1 MLLCPCSPFF
11 PSKYEPWGKL
21 LLLHT
26 KQHWSNS
33 HGKTV
38 QFRYHCIYQKCEGL
52 QWIVIQLAKSH
63 SQKRKIMAQNE
74 FVYSGT
80 DSEERKWKE

>member
-1 MLLCPCSPFF
+1 MA
-11 PSKYEPWGKL
+11 KL
-21 LLLHT
+21 Y
-26 KQHWSNS
+26 NS
-33 HGKTV
+33 DTTA
-38 QFRYHCIYQKCEGL
+38 FYQKCERL